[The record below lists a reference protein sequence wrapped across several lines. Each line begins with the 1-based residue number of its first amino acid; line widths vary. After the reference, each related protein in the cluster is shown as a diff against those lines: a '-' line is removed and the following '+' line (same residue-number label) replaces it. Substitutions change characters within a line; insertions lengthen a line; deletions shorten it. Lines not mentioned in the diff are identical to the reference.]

1 MSSRYADL
9 LDAIAFSGEKHRNQR
24 RKDAEASPYINHP
37 LQVAHVL
44 ASEGCVSDL
53 KTLIAAVLH
62 DTVEDTETT
71 FEELVERFGKRV
83 AGVVKE
89 LTDEKMVP
97 KVQRKREQA
106 QGLYVPGGHAYIYTV
121 YNRHALFNI
130 ATHDAEHPDTVLI
143 RAVEPTIGVEE
154 MLRRR
159 GLSAPVRALT
169 AGPGVLTQALGIT
182 PALTGRPVTGEV
194 LWFED
199 HGEEVAPANIVAS
212 ARVGLEYA
220 GPEAAGLP
228 WRFRLRDSKW
238 TSPAR

>member
-97 KVQRKREQA
+97 KVQRKRVQVERAPQLSKRA
-106 QGLYVPGGHAYIYTV
+106 AIVRLADNTC
-121 YNRHALFNI
+121 NLRDI
-130 ATHDAEHPDTVLI
+130 ATHPPKDWPLKRKQAYFDWAKDVVDGLPLVNKKLRQSFDA
-143 RAVEPTIGVEE
+143 
-154 MLRRR
+154 
-159 GLSAPVRALT
+159 ALT
-169 AGPGVLTQALGIT
+169 L
-182 PALTGRPVTGEV
+182 RP
-194 LWFED
+194 
-199 HGEEVAPANIVAS
+199 
-212 ARVGLEYA
+212 
-220 GPEAAGLP
+220 
-228 WRFRLRDSKW
+228 
-238 TSPAR
+238 